1 MEKLGILF
9 LFLWSWDSQVKTFIM
24 RTYIFVIT
32 VHILAILWQN
42 LLQTPWLIDRICILM
57 FVSENTVTIPI
68 EKYFHS
74 SYIKGQKCHYET
86 VIVISNYYTF
96 ILVWGGK

>member
-42 LLQTPWLIDRICILM
+42 LLQTP
-57 FVSENTVTIPI
+57 
-68 EKYFHS
+68 
-74 SYIKGQKCHYET
+74 
-86 VIVISNYYTF
+86 
-96 ILVWGGK
+96 